1 MHIKEIHMPAYLIA
15 EIEVTDTHAYEG
27 YRKLTPAA
35 IAAYGG
41 RFIVRGGEI
50 DSKEGGWKPSRL
62 VVVEFA
68 SMAQARKFYASPE
81 YAPALAIRL
90 KASKSRVVLVDGV

>member
-1 MHIKEIHMPAYLIA
+1 MPAYLIA
-15 EIEVTDTHAYEG
+15 EVDVTDPQAYEE

-41 RFIVRGGEI
+41 RFIVRGGTV
-50 DSKEGGWKPSRL
+50 DSKEGGWKPARL
-62 VVVEFA
+62 VVVEFP
-68 SMAQARKFYASPE
+68 SMAQARKFYDSPE

-90 KASKSRVVLVDGV
+90 KAAKSRLVLADGV

>member
-1 MHIKEIHMPAYLIA
+1 MPAYLIA
-15 EIEVTDTHAYEG
+15 EIEVTDPAAYEG

-41 RFIVRGGEI
+41 RFIVRGGEV
-50 DSKEGGWKPSRL
+50 DSKEGGWKPARL

-68 SMAQARKFYASPE
+68 SMEQARKFYDSPE
-81 YAPALAIRL
+81 YAPALAIR
-90 KASKSRVVLVDGV
+90 KAASRSRLVLVEGVA